1 MGRKFITGVA
11 VGATA
16 AGIAG
21 GIIAGVPALAA
32 DPAPSPTRSAER
44 PHTERPHAERP
55 GRGAF
60 GALHGEFTV
69 KDKDGR
75 YVLRD
80 VQRGQVTAVSETSL
94 TVRSEDGTT
103 WTWTVNGDTR
113 VARNEKITSLKAGDT
128 VRVAGTRSG
137 ETRTAAFVGKPPA
150 DGDRKKGD
158 RRGHGHWRGDGERPG
173 PQRS

>member
-32 DPAPSPTRSAER
+32 DPTPSPTRSAER
-44 PHTERPHAERP
+44 PHGDRP
-55 GRGAF
+55 GRGMF

-69 KDKDGR
+69 KDKDGK

-80 VQRGQVTAVSETSL
+80 VQRGQVTAASATSL
-94 TVRSEDGTT
+94 TVKSEDGTS

-128 VRVAGTRSG
+128 VRVVGTRSG

-158 RRGHGHWRGDGERPG
+158 RRGHWRGDGERPAL
-173 PQRS
+173 PRS